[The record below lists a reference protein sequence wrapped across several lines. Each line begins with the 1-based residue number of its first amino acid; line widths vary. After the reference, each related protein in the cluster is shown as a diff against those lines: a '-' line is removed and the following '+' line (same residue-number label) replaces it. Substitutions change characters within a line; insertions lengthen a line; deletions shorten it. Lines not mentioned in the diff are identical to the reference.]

1 MLEEMTL
8 PDDAY
13 DDHAVD
19 YISELICDYL
29 AATTGR
35 CVSSLSFSIK
45 VQYELED
52 EEEDEV

>member
-13 DDHAVD
+13 DDYAVD

-29 AATTGR
+29 AETTGR
-35 CVSSLSFSIK
+35 CVSSVSFSIK

-52 EEEDEV
+52 EDEE

>member
-13 DDHAVD
+13 HDLAVD

-29 AATTGR
+29 AETTGR

-52 EEEDEV
+52 EDEE